1 MSFFATEY
9 TIHFDDTMAYGSHH
23 FLTAFKFQC
32 AVRETYL
39 FGEHIFDLP
48 GVPEALEGIHLFTSD
63 AYSRNLNPLI
73 LGDRVTILQTL
84 EDWGRASVRFC
95 YRAISEKGTPICA
108 GFQMMICADA
118 KTGNVIPVPEPLWN
132 AMRSIPEIEEPAA
145 EKSFRDRALIGG
157 EELESLFGQREI
169 QTATQYL
176 KERYPKPGVIG
187 AAVPDLSLDRTSS
200 PSGPPENTTQPID
213 SQQFEIQA
221 GDANRLSGVS
231 NGVWNS
237 VSNSTPETETV
248 AAWVFAGQGAFDAEL
263 LSDRVRDYRARGF
276 GDELD
281 ACARVTRELLG
292 DDATSL
298 VAGSAVDCHSAVEA
312 CPRLLQV
319 AIHLQNVLGGVLL
332 AKHKQAPDVL
342 MGHSFGE
349 IAALGVS
356 GCFDLPMG
364 VQIVCQRVL
373 AIEQHAPS
381 DGALLLAL
389 TDRETCATETALSGL
404 DKVVVAGRNSQR
416 QTVLSGPRQQ
426 LEIIKQGLQGIGVSA
441 LPISSPTCFHHP
453 MLREAAAAWQNSM
466 RDIQFQEPQMPV
478 YSPIGRRFVPP
489 QDDIAARL
497 ASQLVRP
504 FDLAGSLDDLI
515 GNGVIRFV
523 DCGSRGSLAKILAAT
538 VGESETVVVSTA
550 GDLVSRASVAGVAQA
565 TPPLPVESRSN
576 PSAKKNGRP
585 NHQLVQTPQV
595 AKSLRPRVGIVGMG
609 CLLPGG
615 ASSPD
620 ELFNAIMQRRLG
632 IVDQRTFDSNWE
644 SDFYSEERTSDR
656 STSFLTGR
664 VNDQDIVP
672 PPGVSASL
680 FASFTRPQQLL
691 CIALAPC
698 VAAIGDAERVMCLVG
713 STADGFVDQDVTTSL
728 HYAGLDPSSSEMSGL
743 VELQKSATQRPHDA
757 IQEVFDKIV
766 RPGLEITLVDA
777 ACASSLYTVA
787 LGTTA
792 LELNETDVVLA
803 GGVFCPGPGNSCLFS
818 QFNGTTATGCRPFDQ
833 NADGVVFSE
842 GAAFVVLRRAADAD
856 QLGLPI
862 EAMVRGVG
870 LSSDG
875 RSSSANV
882 PQTAG
887 QLLSLQRC
895 YKEYQI
901 DPASI
906 HAVEAHGTSTPVGD
920 STELRTLAQFYENQ
934 INGPLPVHS
943 LKGLLGHAGWAA
955 GTASMIAVCQYMR
968 NGVFPSQ
975 AFHQTESKALQE
987 SADTL
992 YVAKNP
998 VELPAEERRVA
1009 IDGFGF
1015 GGANGHVVLETANA
1029 SSQRAPLS
1037 PMPASEEL
1045 VIVGFNEI
1053 SPNQDGRFDRNEMVE
1068 GHLMLP
1074 DLADDMDISQKLAI
1088 RLVDNTVSQL
1098 KSLDADD
1105 HNQIGIVLALTG
1117 KSERGVE
1124 ATMRVL
1130 ETRFRRQLGAN
1141 RRSVEKLDAAM
1152 QQSRPSGAYT
1162 LQCMM
1167 PNVASGR
1174 AALQLDL
1181 KGPNFVVDSGPNSF
1195 QSSLKAASLL
1205 LRAGVESGSKLIVV
1219 ASIDANETQSDG
1231 QSSEFAGALALTTK
1245 SFATARGLEVVGR
1258 LSDIDAVLT
1267 KSEPNDGQQNGGRQS
1282 ERVLRHLQ
1290 NGHTSNGL
1298 APAVSV
1304 NGDHADDSS
1313 AAPSSSTT
1321 PEPTDT
1327 EPSKF
1332 PIHEPVWVESPVR
1345 SQQPIE
1351 HQRLK
1356 AVLCIVSSGSKQIDE
1371 LASHL
1376 DAISERSLLCIVH
1389 DPSTPT
1395 ATQMNGGQAL
1405 TVDMGDPASI
1415 ENGLSKI
1422 AQFSPDVVL
1431 ATQFIESWKTDRV
1444 LSAMNASNGVCEMLF
1459 LTAQS
1464 QVDRLNDKQLELW
1477 GIVPGGWSG
1486 VVHPQTGPLVGFAK
1500 AVQREIPTSR
1510 MCVLSTRDGSIK
1522 HAIERFRQERGS
1534 DQPETEV
1541 VYDGSKRLV
1550 RRLRPLAPACK
1561 SPAAQGSKLNRDSVI
1576 LATGGARG
1584 VTAVLLDA
1592 ILQDH
1597 GCTVIAV
1604 GRSELQA
1611 PQFHGTKEEIETQ
1624 FYQAYVREN
1633 PGVSV
1638 VEMRKRYESTLARWE
1653 AWQTMEQFS
1662 KLGRAEYLQADLGDA
1677 DAVNR
1682 VVAEVVKKY
1691 GKIDL
1696 VMHGA
1701 GVQFSKR
1708 LEDRSLEDFRLVYGV
1723 KVTGLHNI
1731 VSACQ
1736 RELGRT
1742 VDAHV
1747 LTSAYS
1753 VFGNDGQHDYGAANE
1768 TLDRLCGLSTV
1779 HSDHDWASTS
1789 WLAWDG
1795 IGMTRGSEYKALAK
1809 QRGLSAI
1816 DFEAGQRIFREA
1828 LAAGSP
1834 INVPLSES
1842 EHLAYAVPTV
1852 PEFTTEGRA
1861 VATCRVI
1868 EQPVRLME
1876 IDCLEF
1882 HKVRGTPTL
1891 PGAWSVDR
1899 MVEAAML
1906 LGGEAQKTIVTLE
1919 DIQFR
1924 RFVRF
1929 AWGFEPKLRVVVV
1942 ETLDGI
1948 KAKLVGDVLMPNGES
1963 CEKDVVF
1970 AEANIRFDEES
1981 SVLDPSLHDIDHFS
1995 SSRCIDRDP
2004 YCKGRPD
2011 LDLSGPFDCLREIE
2025 IGQSNRTALFDLG
2038 ASSASASAIDTFVPA
2053 LLLDA
2058 SLRLSAM
2065 HATADDD
2072 TICVPVSIRRVVM
2085 RTGSSLNGGCA
2096 VRSRNPTVQQ
2106 SNVHCPRTEL
2116 RDQHGVVHIAVDEL
2130 LGQLT

>member
-73 LGDRVTILQTL
+73 LGDRVAILQTL

-187 AAVPDLSLDRTSS
+187 AAVSDLSLDRLTS
-200 PSGPPENTTQPID
+200 PSRSPERLTQ
-213 SQQFEIQA
+213 QVETQT
-221 GDANRLSGVS
+221 GGANRLGGVS
-231 NGVWNS
+231 KS
-237 VSNSTPETETV
+237 SSEAETV
-248 AAWVFAGQGAFDAEL
+248 SAWVFAGQGAFDAEL
-263 LSDRVRDYRARGF
+263 LSDRVREYRAQGF

-281 ACARVTRELLG
+281 ACARTTRDLLG
-292 DDATSL
+292 DDATRL
-298 VAGSAVDCHSAVEA
+298 VAGSAPDCQAAVDA

-332 AKHKQAPDVL
+332 AKHKRTPDAL
-342 MGHSFGE
+342 IGHSFGE

-356 GCFDLPMG
+356 GCFDLPTG
-364 VQIVCQRVL
+364 VRIVCQRVL
-373 AIEQHAPS
+373 AIEQHAPT

-389 TDRETCATETALSGL
+389 TDRETCATETALSGM
-404 DKVVVAGRNSQR
+404 DNVVVAGRNSQR

-426 LEIIKQGLQGIGVSA
+426 LEEIKQCLRGIGVSA

-466 RDIQFQEPQMPV
+466 RDIEFQEPQIPV
-478 YSPIGRRFVPP
+478 YSPIGRRFVPD

-504 FDLAGSLDDLI
+504 FDLAGGLDDLI
-515 GNGVIRFV
+515 GNGITSFV
-523 DCGSRGSLAKILAAT
+523 DCGSRGSLAKIVAST
-538 VGESETVVVSTA
+538 VGESETVVVSKA
-550 GDLVSRASVAGVAQA
+550 GDLAFRASGHGAAEA
-565 TPPLPVESRSN
+565 KANTLPPSANQSIPD
-576 PSAKKNGRP
+576 AKKNERHS
-585 NHQLVQTPQV
+585 HQPVQTTQV
-595 AKSLRPRVGIVGMG
+595 AKSLRPRIGIVGMG

-615 ASSPD
+615 ASSPE

-632 IVDQRTFDSNWE
+632 IVDQRNFDSNWE

-691 CIALAPC
+691 CVALAPC

-728 HYAGLDPSSSEMSGL
+728 RYAGLDPNGSELSALVGL
-743 VELQKSATQRPHDA
+743 KKSATQRPHDA

-818 QFNGTTATGCRPFDQ
+818 QFNGTTATGCRPFDE

-856 QLGLPI
+856 QSGLPI
-862 EAMVRGVG
+862 EAMIRGVG

-895 YKEYQI
+895 YEQYQI

-920 STELRTLAQFYENQ
+920 STELRTLTQFYENR

-968 NGVFPSQ
+968 NGVFPPQ

-992 YVAKNP
+992 YVAKAP
-998 VELPAEERRVA
+998 VELPAEERRIA

-1029 SSQRAPLS
+1029 SSQRAPLAS

-1045 VIVGFNEI
+1045 VVVGFNEI
-1053 SPNQDGRFDRNEMVE
+1053 RPNQDGRFDRNEMVE

-1098 KSLDADD
+1098 ESLDADD
-1105 HNQIGIVLALTG
+1105 HNEIGIVLALTG

-1130 ETRFRRQLGAN
+1130 APRFRRQLGSD
-1141 RRSVEKLDAAM
+1141 RRSVEKLDTAM

-1219 ASIDANETQSDG
+1219 ASIDANETQTDG
-1231 QSSEFAGALALTTK
+1231 QNGEFAGALALTTK
-1245 SFATARGLEVVGR
+1245 SFATARGLEVVGS
-1258 LSDIDAVLT
+1258 LSEIDAILT
-1267 KSEPNDGQQNGGRQS
+1267 AAKPNSVQQNGSRQS

-1290 NGHTSNGL
+1290 NPQASNGL
-1298 APAVSV
+1298 TPAISSLESQSALAQNVAPATS
-1304 NGDHADDSS
+1304 D
-1313 AAPSSSTT
+1313 
-1321 PEPTDT
+1321 PTDT
-1327 EPSKF
+1327 ELGEF
-1332 PIHEPVWVESPVR
+1332 PIYEPVWVESPVR
-1345 SQQPIE
+1345 SQQEIE
-1351 HQRLK
+1351 HQQLK
-1356 AVLCIVSSGSKQIDE
+1356 AVVCIVSSGSKQIDE

-1389 DPSTPT
+1389 DQSTPP
-1395 ATQMNGGQAL
+1395 AARMHDGQAL
-1405 TVDMGDPASI
+1405 TVDIGDPSSI
-1415 ENGLSKI
+1415 ENGLNKI

-1431 ATQFIESWKTDRV
+1431 ATEFIESWKTARV
-1444 LSAMNASNGVCEMLF
+1444 LSTMNASNGVCEMLF
-1459 LTAQS
+1459 LTAQA

-1486 VVHPQTGPLVGFAK
+1486 VVHPKTGPLVGFAK
-1500 AVQREIPTSR
+1500 ALHREIPTSR
-1510 MCVLSTRDGSIK
+1510 VCVLSTRDGSIK
-1522 HAIERFRQERGS
+1522 HAIERLRQERGS

-1541 VYDGSKRLV
+1541 VYDGSKRMV
-1550 RRLRPLAPACK
+1550 RRLRPLAPVCK
-1561 SPAAQGSKLNRDSVI
+1561 APAAQCSKLNKDSVI

-1597 GCTVIAV
+1597 GCTVVAI

-1611 PQFHGTKEEIETQ
+1611 PQFHGTKEEVETQ

-1633 PGVSV
+1633 PGASV

-1677 DAVNR
+1677 DAVDR
-1682 VVAEVVKKY
+1682 VVAQVAKKY

-1696 VMHGA
+1696 VLHGA

-1708 LEDRSLEDFRLVYGV
+1708 LEDRSLEEFRLVYGV
-1723 KVTGLHNI
+1723 KVTGLHNV

-1768 TLDRLCGLSTV
+1768 TLDRLCGLSTG
-1779 HSDHDWASTS
+1779 HSDHNWSSTS

-1828 LAAGSP
+1828 LAAGAP
-1834 INVPLSES
+1834 INVPVSES
-1842 EHLAYAVPTV
+1842 EHLTYAVATV
-1852 PEFTTEGRA
+1852 PEFTTEGRN
-1861 VATCRVI
+1861 VGTCRVI
-1868 EQPVRLME
+1868 EQPVRLSE

-1899 MVEAAML
+1899 MVETAML
-1906 LGGEAQKTIVTLE
+1906 LGGNAQKTIVTLE

-1929 AWGFEPKLRVVVV
+1929 AWGFEPNLRVVVA
-1942 ETLDGI
+1942 ETLNGI
-1948 KAKLVGDVLMPNGES
+1948 RAKVVGDVLMPNGEA

-1970 AEANIRFDEES
+1970 AEASIRFDSDS
-1981 SVLDPSLHDIDHFS
+1981 SALTPSLNGIDGFS
-1995 SSRCIDRDP
+1995 SSRRIARDP

-2025 IGQSNRTALFDLG
+2025 IGPSNRTALFDPG
-2038 ASSASASAIDTFVPA
+2038 APSASASATDTFVPA
-2053 LLLDA
+2053 LLLDS

-2085 RTGSSLNGGCA
+2085 RVGSRLNSGCA
-2096 VRSRNPTVQQ
+2096 IRSMNPTVQQ
-2106 SNVHCPRTEL
+2106 LNVHCPRTEV